1 MSLSPEARECLLAN
15 PDLFLAEYF
24 PHRVEKLEPFHLE
37 LIRTDQTETRG
48 LILFPAGHGKTT
60 IVSELLPIYDICKN
74 ANVRLANIA
83 KNEADAQAITRS
95 IQSELVQNTRL
106 IQDFGPFRPEG
117 EGTAWSLTRFD
128 VQGRTRRGK
137 SSTFAAFGAGGRGAL
152 GYRTDKT
159 RCDDVVTDVN
169 SSTPEARAKLREWF
183 NQGPETMGDSPS
195 SALLVVGTLFHPED
209 LYHDLM
215 EAILPDGQSMY
226 TTAKYSAIVDWET
239 QQVLWPEYRPWL
251 WLMQRK
257 LLMGTLDFNKR
268 FQNIAVDPSTQVV
281 KHEYIYGGYVGKVKY
296 PGCLERGYVIG
307 DVPSEWRKVA
317 GFDPAGGKTRGS
329 KFCAHLT
336 LAIGSCAEHER
347 CYWVVDLVRDQM
359 TLPQMVNLILEQ
371 HERYDLDHSMIEANS
386 LQIGI
391 AEAAQAKMAE
401 RGAHYSIE
409 PHYTTR
415 TNKPDP
421 VLGVQRMSPWFE
433 NGEVH
438 IPWGNPES
446 QRKMQPFIDELIT
459 YPGRTT
465 DTVMA
470 MWFAWKKLQE
480 TARKYQSFNRL
491 LRDPKKQFWGGRPMS
506 GRMVRNPYYAKEAEA

>member
-1 MSLSPEARECLLAN
+1 MLSPEARGCLLAN

-74 ANVRLANIA
+74 PNVRLANIA

-95 IQSELVQNTRL
+95 IQSELMQNVRL
-106 IQDFGPFRPEG
+106 IEDFGPFKPDG
-117 EGTAWSLTRFD
+117 DGAAWSLTRFD

-169 SSTPEARAKLREWF
+169 SNTPEARGKLREWF
-183 NQGPETMGDSPS
+183 NQGPETMGDSPT

-209 LYHDLM
+209 LYHDLQL
-215 EAILPDGQSMY
+215 AILPDGQSMY
-226 TTAKYSAIVDWET
+226 KTAKYSAILDWET

-268 FQNIAVDPSTQVV
+268 FQNIAVDPSRQVF
-281 KHEYIYGGYVGKVKY
+281 KWEYIHGGYVNKVKY
-296 PGCLERGYVIG
+296 DGCLDRDYVVG
-307 DVPSEWRKVA
+307 DYSPDWRRVS
-317 GFDPAGGKTRGS
+317 GFDPAVGTKSRSS
-329 KFCAHLT
+329 KFCAH
-336 LAIGSCAEHER
+336 IVISQGSCAKHER
-347 CYWVVDLVRDQM
+347 CYWVVDLERDQM
-359 TLPQMVNLILEQ
+359 TLPQQVNLILDR
-371 HERYDLDHSMIEANS
+371 HELYDLASSQVEANS
-386 LQIGI
+386 Y
-391 AEAAQAKMAE
+391 QAGLYQAVQEKMSE
-401 RGAHYSIE
+401 RGVRYAVEEH
-409 PHYTTR
+409 TTSR
-415 TNKPDP
+415 GNKHDP
-421 VLGVQRMSPWFE
+421 EIGVQSMSPWFE
-433 NGEVH
+433 NGQVH

-446 QRKMQPFIDELIT
+446 QRKMNQLVDELVT

-470 MWFAWKKLQE
+470 FWFAWKKLKE
-480 TARKYQSFNRL
+480 STPKYQSFNRL
-491 LRDPKKQFWGGRPMS
+491 ARGRQQFWGRRPMS
-506 GRMVRNPYYAKEAEA
+506 GRMVKNPYYVKEAEA